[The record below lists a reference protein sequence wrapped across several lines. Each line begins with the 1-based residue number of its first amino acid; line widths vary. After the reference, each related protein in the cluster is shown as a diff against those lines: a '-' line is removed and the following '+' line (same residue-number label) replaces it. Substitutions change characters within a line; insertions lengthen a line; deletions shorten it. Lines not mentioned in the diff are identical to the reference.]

1 MELAFAPLIDRIESA
16 RTEGGMDRTALER
29 ELEALHAQSFAW
41 ALACCGNRRHEAED
55 ALQVAYLRVLDGSA
69 RFAGRSAFRTWLFGV
84 IRRTSAEQRRRRLW
98 FGAVRNGR
106 APVEAADPRP
116 GADALLERHE
126 RAARLQAALGAL
138 ARRQRE
144 VLELVFY
151 HDMTIADAAQVMGVS
166 VGTARTHYE
175 RGKKNLLS
183 RLGAE

>member
-1 MELAFAPLIDRIESA
+1 
-16 RTEGGMDRTALER
+16 MDRTALER

-69 RFAGRSAFRTWLFGV
+69 CFAGRSAFRTWLFGV

-98 FGAVRNGR
+98 FGAVRNGGPPID
-106 APVEAADPRP
+106 AVDPRP
-116 GADALLERHE
+116 RADARLEQDQ
-126 RAARLQAALGAL
+126 RAGELQAALGAL
-138 ARRQRE
+138 PRRQRE

-166 VGTARTHYE
+166 LGTARTHYE
-175 RGKKNLLS
+175 RGKKNLAN
-183 RLGAE
+183 RLGPQR